1 MPSPYPIAATPL
13 VEFDIERMAAL
24 IRAFTPQRI
33 ASFLDVT
40 DLKADTQPPKMAKM
54 ADWAKTLGCAS
65 VCVNPVEAVDTL
77 PLLLKGSPVKECYVH
92 DFPLGKSDIGLK
104 AKMAEHTVKK
114 SRELR
119 GEGPGKVEL
128 DTVINV
134 GRFKK
139 DPKYT
144 LEEINAVCQAA
155 DGETVKVI
163 VRSSEL
169 SEEEVWRVSEVVAES
184 QAHFIKNSTGMDAY
198 GAMPEHM
205 RIMRQVMGPRRG
217 VKAAGGIS
225 DALSFLRLT
234 YAGAPEPELQNP
246 MLWRAGT
253 SAPLAIVY
261 SMGWL
266 RHQSRDWAASGVT
279 PCLVCPY
286 HHVDKLRVEMRELS
300 NAKCCGC
307 QHFHLR
313 THKDL

>member
-1 MPSPYPIAATPL
+1 MKYSLSKTPL
-13 VEFDIERMAAL
+13 VEFDVEKLTNL
-24 IRAFTPQRI
+24 IQNFDAQRI

-40 DLKADTQPPKMAKM
+40 DLKADTQAPKMAKM

-65 VCVNPVEAVDTL
+65 VCVNPVEAADTL

-92 DFPLGKSDIGLK
+92 DFPLGRSDIELK
-104 AKMAEHTVKK
+104 ARMAEHIVKK
-114 SRELR
+114 SRQLR
-119 GEGPGKVEL
+119 GEGRGRVEL

-139 DPKYT
+139 DPGYT

-169 SEEEVWRVSEVVAES
+169 TEEEVWRVSEVVAES
-184 QAHFIKNSTGMDAY
+184 RAHFIKNSTGMDAY
-198 GAMPEHM
+198 GAMPEHI

-225 DALSFLRLT
+225 DALSFLQ
-234 YAGAPEPELQNP
+234 PELWDP
-246 MLWRAGT
+246 MLWRCGT
-253 SAPLAIVY
+253 SAPLAIV
-261 SMGWL
+261 SSIDWL
-266 RHQSRDWAASGVT
+266 KHRSRDWAAAGIT

-300 NAKCCGC
+300 NAKCRECR
-307 QHFHLR
+307 HFHYR

>member
-1 MPSPYPIAATPL
+1 MPASYPLAATPL
-13 VEFDIERMAAL
+13 VEFEPDRIVGLIEGFAAKG
-24 IRAFTPQRI
+24 I
-33 ASFLDVT
+33 ATFLDVT
-40 DLKADTQPPKMAKM
+40 DLKADTQSPKMAKM

-65 VCVNPVEAVDTL
+65 VCVNPVEAADTL

-92 DFPLGKSDIGLK
+92 DFPLGRSDIELK
-104 AKMAEHTVKK
+104 ARMAEHIVKK

-119 GEGPGKVEL
+119 GEGKGKLEL

-205 RIMRQVMGPRRG
+205 RIMRQVMGPNRG

-225 DALSFLRLT
+225 DALSFLRLA
-234 YAGAPEPELQNP
+234 YAGAPQPEMWDP
-246 MLWRAGT
+246 RLWRVGT

-261 SMGWL
+261 SLGWL
-266 RHQSRDWAASGVT
+266 LHQSRDWAEAGIT

-286 HHVDKLRVEMRELS
+286 HHVEKLRVEMREQS
-300 NAKCCGC
+300 NAKCRGC
-307 QHFHLR
+307 RHFSLR

>member
-1 MPSPYPIAATPL
+1 MPAPYPIASTPL
-13 VEFDIERMAAL
+13 VEFDAVRMTEL
-24 IRAFTPQRI
+24 IQAFSPKRI

-65 VCVNPVEAVDTL
+65 VCVNPVEVDTL

-92 DFPLGKSDIGLK
+92 DFPLGKSGIELK
-104 AKMAEHTVKK
+104 ASMAEHTVRK

-119 GEGPGKVEL
+119 GEGRGRLEL

-139 DPKYT
+139 DPNYT
-144 LEEINAVCQAA
+144 LEEINAVCEAA

-184 QAHFIKNSTGMDAY
+184 KAHFIKNSTGMDAY

-217 VKAAGGIS
+217 VKAAGGVS

-234 YAGAPEPELQNP
+234 YAGAPEPAMQNP
-246 MLWRAGT
+246 ALWRAGT
-253 SAPLAIVY
+253 SAPLAIVS

-266 RHQSRDWAASGVT
+266 GHRSRDWAAAGIT

-286 HHVDKLRVEMRELS
+286 HHVDKLRVEMRELAS
-300 NAKCCGC
+300 AKCRGC
-307 QHFHLR
+307 DHYHYR

>member
-1 MPSPYPIAATPL
+1 MTTTIPDRNTPL
-13 VEFDIERMAAL
+13 VEFPGGPMADL
-24 IRAFTPQRI
+24 IGRFTPERI

-54 ADWAKTLGCAS
+54 ADWARTLGCAS
-65 VCVNPVEAVDTL
+65 VCVNLVEVDTL

-92 DFPLGKSDIGLK
+92 DFPLGKSDIESK
-104 AKMAEHTVKK
+104 ARSAEHTVQK

-119 GEGPGKVEL
+119 GEGKGKLEL

-139 DPKYT
+139 DPRYT
-144 LEEINAVCQAA
+144 LEEINAVCEAA

-169 SEEEVWRVSEVVAES
+169 TEQEVWQVSEVVAGS
-184 QAHFIKNSTGMDAY
+184 RAHFIKNSTGMDAY
-198 GAMPEHM
+198 GAMPEHI
-205 RIMRQVMGPRRG
+205 RIMRRVMGPGRG

-234 YAGAPEPELQNP
+234 YAGAPDPGLQDP
-246 MLWRAGT
+246 SLWRAGT
-253 SAPLAIVY
+253 SAPLAIVS

-266 RHQSRDWAASGVT
+266 MHQGRDWAEAGIT
-279 PCLVCPY
+279 PCLVCPF
-286 HHVDKLRVEMRELS
+286 HHVDKLRVELRELA
-300 NAKCCGC
+300 NAKCRGC
-307 QHFHLR
+307 DHYGYR

>member
-1 MPSPYPIAATPL
+1 MPAPYPIAPTPL
-13 VEFDIERMAAL
+13 VEFDVDRMTAL
-24 IRAFTPQRI
+24 IRAFTPRRI

-65 VCVNPVEAVDTL
+65 VCVNPAEAADTL
-77 PLLLKGSPVKECYVH
+77 PLLLKGSAVKECYVH
-92 DFPLGKSDIGLK
+92 DFPLGKSDIELK
-104 AKMAEHTVKK
+104 ARMAEHTVKK

-119 GEGPGKVEL
+119 GEGKGRLEL

-139 DPKYT
+139 DPRYT
-144 LEEINAVCQAA
+144 LEEIDAVCQAA

-169 SEEEVWRVSEVVAES
+169 SEEEVWRVSEVVAQS
-184 QAHFIKNSTGMDAY
+184 KAHFIKNSTGMDAY

-205 RIMRQVMGPRRG
+205 RIMRQVMGPDRG

-225 DALSFLRLT
+225 DAMCFLRLA
-234 YAGAPEPELQNP
+234 YAGAPDPELHHP
-246 MLWRAGT
+246 MRWRVGT

-261 SMGWL
+261 SAGWL
-266 RHQSRDWAASGVT
+266 QHQSRDWAAAGVT

-286 HHVDKLRVEMRELS
+286 HHVDKLRVEIRELA
-300 NAKCCGC
+300 NAKCRGCG
-307 QHFHLR
+307 HFHYR
-313 THKDL
+313 TRKDL

>member
-1 MPSPYPIAATPL
+1 MPAPYPIAATPL
-13 VEFDIERMAAL
+13 VEFDADRMTSLIAA
-24 IRAFTPQRI
+24 FDPQRI

-40 DLKADTQPPKMAKM
+40 DLKPDTQPPKMAKM
-54 ADWAKTLGCAS
+54 AGWARTLGCAS
-65 VCVNPVEAVDTL
+65 VCVNPVEVDTL

-92 DFPLGKSDIGLK
+92 DFPLGKSDVRLK
-104 AKMAEHTVKK
+104 AESAGHIVRK

-119 GEGPGKVEL
+119 GEGPGKLEL

-139 DPKYT
+139 DPRYT

-184 QAHFIKNSTGMDAY
+184 KAQFIKNSTGMDAY

-205 RIMRQVMGPRRG
+205 RIMRRVMGPGRG

-225 DALSFLRLT
+225 DALSFLRLA
-234 YAGAPEPELQNP
+234 YAGAPEPDTQDP

-266 RHQSRDWAASGVT
+266 MHQGRDWALAGVT

-286 HHVDKLRVEMRELS
+286 HHSEKLRVEMRELA
-300 NAKCCGC
+300 NAKCRGCG
-307 QHFHLR
+307 HFHHR

>member
-1 MPSPYPIAATPL
+1 MPPPYPITSTPL
-13 VEFDIERMAAL
+13 VAFDAERMAGL
-24 IRAFTPQRI
+24 IESFDPGKI

-40 DLKADTQPPKMAKM
+40 DLKADTQSPKMAKM
-54 ADWAKTLGCAS
+54 ADWARTLGCAS
-65 VCVNPVEAVDTL
+65 VCVNPVEASDTL

-92 DFPLGKSDIGLK
+92 DFPLGKSDIELK
-104 AKMAEHTVKK
+104 AVMAEHIVRK

-119 GEGPGKVEL
+119 GEGRGKLEL

-139 DPKYT
+139 DPRYT
-144 LEEINAVCQAA
+144 REEIDAVCQAA

-184 QAHFIKNSTGMDAY
+184 RAHFIKNSTGMDAY

-205 RIMRQVMGPRRG
+205 RIMRQVMGPKRG

-234 YAGAPEPELQNP
+234 YAGAPEPAMQDP
-246 MLWRAGT
+246 GLWRAGT

-266 RHQSRDWAASGVT
+266 AHQSRDWAAAGVT

-286 HHVDKLRVEMRELS
+286 HHADKLRTEMRELA
-300 NAKCCGC
+300 NAKCRSCD
-307 QHFHLR
+307 HFRFR